1 MKKIITI
8 LLGVLLFAFPLAACA
23 DTPTGKPDDG
33 GAAYVDPDLPDGT
46 TENLEGYDLGAFDL
60 GAYMTPIWNDGG
72 VAVAETA
79 FVRKEKDGSIAPI
92 ELLYPI
98 KQIASV
104 RSYGLDVL
112 YEEGKDY
119 SLTPTENFG

>member
-72 VAVAETA
+72 VAVAEPRSSVKKRTA
-79 FVRKEKDGSIAPI
+79 
-92 ELLYPI
+92 
-98 KQIASV
+98 
-104 RSYGLDVL
+104 RSLR
-112 YEEGKDY
+112 
-119 SLTPTENFG
+119 SNSCTR